1 MNRALVLAA
10 AAFVVYN
17 LNFSYQT
24 SEDSLPAKLL
34 PYSILRNHDFYL
46 DWMPKTGRNSQETH
60 SLIHREGRVLS
71 GYPVVAPVLAAPFYA
86 PFVLYRHFRHYPDM
100 DAFHDESD
108 GLEKLSASAL
118 TAASVAFLYLA
129 LETLFGRR
137 RALFLSVLYAFA
149 TSTWYTSSQALW
161 QHGPAELLL
170 AVLLWLVVCHENG
183 PPMVFAGMGAV
194 AALLSADRPPN
205 VVFALALAVW
215 CALRHPRRLPLI
227 VAGAM
232 PVAALVVASDLV
244 YFHTWLG
251 SYGGF
256 VSVYGKERTPLLPGI
271 AARLLAPGIGL
282 LVYSPFFIFL
292 LLLLRRPPHPALDAP
307 PSPTRGE
314 GGLPS
319 PPAGEGGSPQQSAG
333 DPGEGSRLALSLP
346 LFLRLALVACAVLTI
361 LYGRASWPAGF
372 GPRYMTD
379 MLPVLVAAL
388 GPVLPLLSGAA
399 RGLFFLLAAWSMLL
413 QAILVFWA
421 GLPATY
427 FHTWAASEFPPW
439 TMIRYGEPAYPE
451 LLAPRL
457 GIALD
462 GGGIFFP
469 SRLLWHAK
477 IPLSECRLH
486 WGNAVI
492 PPRMAAGET
501 TRASVTVTNA
511 SGTVWMV
518 FNLSY
523 HLTGLAPGLPAVFE
537 GPRTHLPILFR
548 PRQSATL
555 LAEVSPPAK
564 LPPGPYRIDFDVVQE
579 RNTWFSWTG
588 VATLPREVTIE
599 APRSRNRD
607 AGSRAG
613 GR

>member
-1 MNRALVLAA
+1 MRRYRTALGLALAA
-10 AAFVVYN
+10 FLVYN
-17 LNFSYQT
+17 ANLSYQT

-170 AVLLWLVVCHENG
+170 AILLWLVVCHENG
-183 PPMVFAGMGAV
+183 TPMVFAGMGAV

-232 PVAALVVASDLV
+232 PVAALVVAYDLV

-282 LVYSPFFIFL
+282 LVYSPFL
-292 LLLLRRPPHPALDAP
+292 VALACLPAARVARAPAAQGSSPRLLRGD
-307 PSPTRGE
+307 SSRGD
-314 GGLPS
+314 
-319 PPAGEGGSPQQSAG
+319 QS
-333 DPGEGSRLALSLP
+333 SLP

-379 MLPVLVAAL
+379 MLPILVAAL
-388 GPVLPLLSGAA
+388 GPLLPLLSGAA
-399 RGLFFLLAAWSMLL
+399 RGLFFLLAAWAILL

-439 TMIRYGEPAYPE
+439 TMIRYGAPAYPE

-457 GIALD
+457 GIPLD

-477 IPLSECRLH
+477 IPLSQCRVG
-486 WGNAVI
+486 WGPSDV
-492 PPRMAAGET
+492 PSRLTAGET
-501 TRASVTVTNA
+501 TPVEITVTNA
-511 SGTVWMV
+511 SEVTWMV
-518 FNLSY
+518 FNVSY
-523 HLTGLAPGLPAVFE
+523 HLTGLAAGMPAVFE
-537 GPRTHLPILFR
+537 GPRTPLPILF
-548 PRQSATL
+548 
-555 LAEVSPPAK
+555 
-564 LPPGPYRIDFDVVQE
+564 PPGR
-579 RNTWFSWTG
+579 T
-588 VATLPREVTIE
+588 VTVNC
-599 APRSRNRD
+599 RV
-607 AGSRAG
+607 
-613 GR
+613 